1 MSELSQMWGMFV
13 LLVVLSCLF
22 VVVPFLRKE
31 KLVSV
36 DHDANAERI
45 DIYHQRLEEL
55 QSELDNQRL
64 EQGDFEDSVI
74 ELKRRLL
81 NELSPER
88 TLDTR
93 GNNLV
98 LATTGVAFTVVVS
111 SVFYYFTGSHQ
122 QITNWHKAVE
132 KLPEYGERAVLQTGE
147 PLTANELQ
155 AFALG
160 LRTKLANSGDD
171 AVAWMLLGRVA
182 MSLNDYEMAMQAFDK
197 ALVMQP
203 DNHNVLVN
211 YSQALLIEG
220 TEASVNKAAHMLS
233 RVLRK
238 DPQNIDAISLLALIA
253 YEREDWLE
261 AKSAFEVLLATM
273 TQNDP
278 RYGFIKQ
285 RITEIDQKIATN
297 STGTEQVGAGPQLTV
312 NVDIAGELAGQIP
325 NNATLFVFAKAANG
339 PRMPLA
345 VKKLTVFN
353 LPLQVNL
360 NDSMAMMPEL
370 KLSSFEEVVITAR
383 ISVDDSVMLQDGEL
397 EGQSD
402 VIVRQEG
409 TQLVNVTISRVITST
424 GS

>member
-1 MSELSQMWGMFV
+1 MNELSQMWGVFA
-13 LLVVLSCLF
+13 LLAVLSCLF
-22 VVVPFLRKE
+22 VVAPFMRKE

-45 DIYHQRLEEL
+45 DIFNQRLEEL
-55 QSELDNQRL
+55 QVELDNQRI
-64 EQGDFEDSVI
+64 ECNDFDESVI
-74 ELKRRLL
+74 EMKRRLL

-93 GNNLV
+93 GNNFV
-98 LATTGVAFTVVVS
+98 LAATGVAFTLVVS
-111 SVFYYFTGSHQ
+111 GVFYYFTGSHQ
-122 QITNWHKAVE
+122 QIANWHKAFE
-132 KLPEYGERAVLQTGE
+132 KLPEYGQRAVLQTGE
-147 PLTANELQ
+147 PLSANELQ

-197 ALVMQP
+197 ALIMQP

-220 TEASVNKAAHMLS
+220 TEASVNRAAQMLS
-233 RVLRK
+233 RVLRQ

-261 AKSAFEVLLATM
+261 AKTAFEVLLSTM

-278 RYGFIKQ
+278 RYSMVAQ
-285 RITEIDQKIATN
+285 RIADIEAKLETKSAQL
-297 STGTEQVGAGPQLTV
+297 SPPYSGPELAV
-312 NVDIAGELAGQIP
+312 NVNIAPSLAEQIP
-325 NNATLFVFAKAANG
+325 SRATLFVFAKAANG
-339 PRMPLA
+339 PKMPLA

-353 LPLQVNL
+353 LPLLVNL
-360 NDSMAMMPEL
+360 NDSMAMMPDL
-370 KLSSFEEVVITAR
+370 KLSNFNEVVITAR
-383 ISVDDSVMLQDGEL
+383 ISVDDSVSLQGGEL
-397 EGQSD
+397 EGNSE
-402 VIVRQEG
+402 VIVLREG
-409 TQLVNVTISRVITST
+409 TQQVDVTISRVITST